1 MAHVIVIAGA
11 NGAGKSSVAPFL
23 LRDKLGVSEFVN
35 ADVLAQGLS
44 AYAPET
50 VAIAAGRIMLKRI
63 NKLANSQENFAFETT
78 LSTRT
83 FFPKLKQM
91 RENGYEVSLF
101 FLWLFSEELAVLR
114 VAERVRQGGH
124 NIPTETIKRRY
135 QKGLENFFN
144 LYQNLADNWYFYDNS
159 NVADLQLIAKGNFF
173 ETKRTLNEK
182 LWRKIKAKYEKEK

>member
-11 NGAGKSSVAPFL
+11 NGAGKSTVAPFL
-23 LRDKLGVSEFVN
+23 LRDKLGIDEFVN

-44 AYAPET
+44 AYSPET
-50 VAIAAGRIMLKRI
+50 VAITAGRIMLKRI
-63 NKLANSQENFAFETT
+63 NKLAEAQENFAFETT

-83 FFPKLKQM
+83 FVPKLKQM

-101 FLWLFSEELAVLR
+101 FLWLISEELAILR

-124 NIPTETIKRRY
+124 HIPTETIKRRY
-135 QKGLENFFN
+135 QKGLSNFLN

-159 NVADLQLIAKGNFF
+159 NIADLTLIAKGNFLKMKKTF
-173 ETKRTLNEK
+173 SEK
-182 LWRKIKAKYEKEK
+182 LWHDIKVKYEK